1 MSGWFRDRGVAEAAE
16 RAVGKTVRAIPALGA
31 GSKAF
36 LVCSVAALLVAQVW
50 LFKSSL
56 PPALAGRVDFTAFY
70 RAGEILHDGQ
80 AHELYR
86 PEAQMS
92 AESRALGQPT
102 NAPRYFYHPAYEA
115 LLFAPLAGLSYR
127 GAFWTWTAASAVL
140 LLVGAVSLQ
149 LNLFVAFAF
158 FPVVVTLAQGQ
169 DSLLLFAILAFA
181 FRQFRAG
188 KEISAGM
195 ILGLG
200 LIKFQ
205 YTLPLV
211 AILALRRRWKLVAGF
226 TAAAAVVAGISVLL
240 VGPQGALQYLQILL
254 RHGTPRDGLMP
265 NVHGLVEYFGGGF
278 FTTLLLSGLV
288 VAWGGF
294 RRVSTEEQEFS
305 MAVVASILV
314 SFHGY
319 VADLPLLLIP
329 MAAEFQSGRWYSLIF
344 FATPL
349 YLLLFDFQMWP
360 LIALGLVAFLLNMS
374 LRAPAVTAREAE
386 RPA

>member
-1 MSGWFRDRGVAEAAE
+1 
-16 RAVGKTVRAIPALGA
+16 
-31 GSKAF
+31 
-36 LVCSVAALLVAQVW
+36 
-50 LFKSSL
+50 
-56 PPALAGRVDFTAFY
+56 
-70 RAGEILHDGQ
+70 
-80 AHELYR
+80 
-86 PEAQMS
+86 MS
-92 AESRALGQPT
+92 AEPRALGQRT

-140 LLVGAVSLQ
+140 LLVGAVALQ

-265 NVHGLVEYFGGGF
+265 NVHGLVEEFGGRF

-329 MAAEFQSGRWYSLIF
+329 MAAEFQSGSGDSVIL

-360 LIALGLVAFLLNMS
+360 LLALGLVAFLLNIS
-374 LRAPAVTAREAE
+374 LRAHAVTAREAE